1 MHTPHQSCIHGHNV
15 HHQGMAKHGFEMP
28 QVDVYSFGVV
38 LWELWTGREPYD
50 GLNYHALLHQITTSK
65 GLVRPPMPN
74 SPEWEHA
81 PLPELVPGYK
91 ELIEACWEENPS
103 KRPT

>member
-1 MHTPHQSCIHGHNV
+1 MHTPSHYSFPSHYVHCQGKAEHGL
-15 HHQGMAKHGFEMP
+15 ELP

>member
-1 MHTPHQSCIHGHNV
+1 
-15 HHQGMAKHGFEMP
+15 MAKHGFEMP

-81 PLPELVPGYK
+81 PLPELVSGYK